1 MDPELIK
8 LLAMTTGLVALFS
21 FFILI
26 IIGLEVL
33 SSNAVKMFRRDLRIY
48 GYKLVFPE
56 KLRIG
61 VGRITIV
68 DFFKWR
74 FYEPR
79 WLREVYSDVLIDEFR
94 DFEADSIDL
103 NELCNSH
110 FYLVKFEGFTKPY
123 EHTQLLYV
131 SAPGFIVKDP
141 YTYKNI
147 VGICIDPSKAESR
160 RITIGRSVGDGFA
173 EASIDVS
180 GSDFAA
186 ELKVFGDVKSARLDL
201 RQTIRVSDAVKAWG
215 VLSFYEVCIPILK
228 AGKRRREVVKKIDVF
243 RDRVILLAFKGDGV
257 TALRDFSKLPKG
269 IVAGCIGEDAKLRL
283 EIRTLK
289 AGKVVVESTTMQR
302 I

>member
-1 MDPELIK
+1 
-8 LLAMTTGLVALFS
+8 
-21 FFILI
+21 
-26 IIGLEVL
+26 
-33 SSNAVKMFRRDLRIY
+33 
-48 GYKLVFPE
+48 
-56 KLRIG
+56 
-61 VGRITIV
+61 
-68 DFFKWR
+68 
-74 FYEPR
+74 
-79 WLREVYSDVLIDEFR
+79 VLIDEFR

-186 ELKVFGDVKSARLDL
+186 ELKVFGDVKSAKLYLCQR
-201 RQTIRVSDAVKAWG
+201 IKECP
-215 VLSFYEVCIPILK
+215 YEACAPILK
-228 AGKRRREVVKKIDVF
+228 AGKKRGEVVKRVNVF
-243 RDRVILLAFKGDGV
+243 RDRVILLAFKSDGMQ
-257 TALRDFSKLPKG
+257 ALSDFEKLPNG
-269 IVAGCIGEDAKLRL
+269 IVVGYMSEDAKLRL
-283 EIRTLK
+283 EIK
-289 AGKVVVESTTMQR
+289 ASRVGKIVVESTTMQR

>member
-1 MDPELIK
+1 MDPEIIK

-61 VGRITIV
+61 VGRVTIV
-68 DFFKWR
+68 GFFKWR

-123 EHTQLLYV
+123 EHTYV

-186 ELKVFGDVKSARLDL
+186 ELKVFGDVKSAKLYLCQR
-201 RQTIRVSDAVKAWG
+201 IKECP
-215 VLSFYEVCIPILK
+215 YEACAPILK
-228 AGKRRREVVKKIDVF
+228 AGKKRGEVVKRVNVF
-243 RDRVILLAFKGDGV
+243 RDRVILLAFKSDGMQ
-257 TALRDFSKLPKG
+257 ALSDFEKLPNG
-269 IVAGCIGEDAKLRL
+269 IVVGYMSEDAKLRL
-283 EIRTLK
+283 EIK
-289 AGKVVVESTTMQR
+289 ASRVGKIVVESTTMQR